1 VDWGGV
7 LRLFGFGLDG
17 TWRSELITRKFSR
30 AGWGSGKNMEGRSSK
45 GRKQVKRETR
55 EGRN

>member
-30 AGWGSGKNMEGRSSK
+30 AGLGGWEEHGG
-45 GRKQVKRETR
+45 
-55 EGRN
+55 